1 MNNSPLMHILRFV
14 VLVAVQVLVFNKVQ
28 FSGYL
33 NPYIYILF
41 IILLPL
47 RTPQLA
53 MVVLGFVLGFVVD
66 YYSGMLGIHAAS
78 TLFIAHFRNRI
89 IRVVIGIREEDFL
102 TVPGLSGL
110 GFARFSYY
118 AGVMILMHHLILFTL
133 EVFSFTDFGDTLL
146 RTAINTVVSLAFM
159 IITLILFERKSYE

>member
-1 MNNSPLMHILRFV
+1 MNNSPLIQILRFV
-14 VLVAVQVLVFNKVQ
+14 LLVAVQVLVFNKVQ

-53 MVVLGFVLGFVVD
+53 MVILGFVLGFAVD
-66 YYSGMLGIHAAS
+66 YYSGMLGIHTAS
-78 TLFIAHFRNRI
+78 TLFIAHFRNKI
-89 IRVVIGIREEDFL
+89 IRVVIGVREEDFL
-102 TVPGLSGL
+102 SVPGLHGL

-118 AGVMILMHHLILFTL
+118 AGVMILIHHLILFTL
-133 EVFSFTDFGDTLL
+133 EVYSFRNFGDTLL
-146 RTAINTVVSLAFM
+146 RTGTNTLVSLAFM
-159 IITLILFERKSYE
+159 IITLILFERKSNE